1 MKLNFKK
8 FLAYYLIAFGI
19 AIVVGLI
26 PFFLLFFIN
35 GSALDGVTLATVITL
50 GLGGLMF
57 VAHEGFFDIF
67 AYGFKQMGTAMFSKK
82 ANANNDFPGYK
93 ESKRTKREE
102 GPKIFLSVL
111 AAGLLFL
118 IALIVLKIVF
128 FTL

>member
-26 PFFLLFFIN
+26 PFFLVFFIN

-93 ESKRTKREE
+93 EIKRTKREE